1 MKMMKIFALI
11 LSAALALPAAA
22 GAQEYP
28 TAPYEFLMAKL
39 AAAEG
44 RYDEALTR
52 LDRVITANP
61 ANPELRFER
70 AMLLI
75 EAGRMDRAE
84 SELRIVLRSSP
95 EFVDAS
101 RVLGRIMLDRAG
113 NDARLVSDALVHL
126 EAAFRGN
133 PDDLSTGIAVSQILM
148 SLDRLEEA
156 ERILAMMVERAPD
169 QRSLNFTY
177 AQVLTKLGRGS
188 ETRQYLERTLAVDP
202 TFGPAVMQL
211 LDLYQQENEWEKAAQ
226 VLQPLVAGE
235 PMNLELQRQQA
246 YFYLRAGESRA
257 ASERFRAL
265 IAADPRDVRSRFYLA
280 EALND
285 LGEYSDAEPLF
296 RQLLEIDSD
305 DADIVMSLAINL
317 SGQKKWDEATQL
329 FNRLLTI
336 EAVPENLLALART
349 QLAYI
354 DLQKGNYEAAI
365 ATATPIFV
373 FRDRPNSQA
382 INIAIDALRRQEKSA
397 DAVALLGPLVRQFES
412 DPFVNARY
420 IEALARAGRKEE
432 AVKHAALQV
441 SVSPRNAIAAAEA
454 WMQVEEAPAAVALL
468 KEAIASRPQEVDL
481 QFQLGSVHERSGD
494 HDAAAEVFL
503 SLLEANPDHAPTL
516 NYLGYMWADN
526 NVNLDRAREM
536 LVRAVAQEPSN
547 AAYVDSLGWV
557 HYRLGNLEEAEKYLS
572 EAASLMPRDPTIQEH
587 LGDVLSKRGDFARAL
602 TVYRT
607 ALALGP
613 EAKDADKL
621 REKIAEIERRE
632 QSTRK

>member
-1 MKMMKIFALI
+1 MMKTFALI
-11 LSAALALPAAA
+11 LFAALVIPAAA

-52 LDRVITANP
+52 LDRVISANP
-61 ANPELRFER
+61 ESPELRFER

-84 SELRIVLRSSP
+84 SELRLVLKLSP

-113 NDARLVSDALVHL
+113 NDAKLVSDALVHL

-133 PDDLSTGIAVSQILM
+133 PDDLSTGIAVSQIMM

-188 ETRQYLERTLAVDP
+188 ETKQYLERTLAVDP

-211 LDLYQQENEWEKAAQ
+211 LDLYQAENEWDKAAQ

-246 YFYLRAGESRA
+246 YFYLRAGESRT

-296 RQLLEIDSD
+296 RQLLEIDSN

-336 EAVPENLLALART
+336 EGVPDNLLALART

-354 DLQKGNYEAAI
+354 DLQKKNYDAAI

-382 INIAIDALRRQEKSA
+382 INIAIDALRKQEKAA
-397 DAVALLGPLVRQFES
+397 DVVALLAPLVRQFES

-432 AVKHAALQV
+432 AEKHAALQV
-441 SVSPRNAIAAAEA
+441 SVSPRNAVAAAEA
-454 WMQVEEAPAAVALL
+454 WVQVENMPAAVELL
-468 KEAIASRPQEVDL
+468 EGAIAARPEEVDL
-481 QFQLGSVHERSGD
+481 RFQLGSVHERSGD
-494 HDAAAEVFL
+494 YDAAAKVFL
-503 SLLEANPDHAPTL
+503 ALLEAKPDHAPTL

-536 LVRAVAQEPSN
+536 LVRAVAQEPAN

-557 HYRLGNLEEAEKYLS
+557 HYRLGNLEEAEKYLA

-607 ALALGP
+607 ALELGP
-613 EAKDADKL
+613 PAEDAEKL
-621 REKIAEIERRE
+621 REKIEEIESRE